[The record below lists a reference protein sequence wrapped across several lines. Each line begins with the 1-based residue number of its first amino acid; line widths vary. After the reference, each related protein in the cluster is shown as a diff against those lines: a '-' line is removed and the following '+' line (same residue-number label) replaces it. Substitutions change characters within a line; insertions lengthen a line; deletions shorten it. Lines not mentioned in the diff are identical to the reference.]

1 MSLLK
6 TLAKVAIGVAV
17 AKGVSSMTKK
27 SSNQTSGGGLL
38 DALTGAGSS
47 NGGGGLLDALTGGG
61 SKTGGGGLLDALTGA
76 GNSGSQ
82 SGGLEGMLGSLLG
95 GGQQQTSSKSRGGLG
110 GLLDGLSDASTPRG
124 GVKTASSGG
133 GLDSILD
140 GLASKNTGS
149 GGLADLLGGLT
160 KGGGDLGGLLG
171 GLLGAGAGAAAL
183 SAEQAPETQISFG
196 DKFNQALTHGGEPEI
211 APTPQQEMAAGLMLR
226 AMIQAAKS
234 DGKIDDSEREKL
246 LGKLGDV
253 STQERD
259 FVNAELAAEIDVAG
273 LAQQVP
279 NGMEAQV
286 YAMSIM
292 GIDLDNQTEAQYL
305 HDFATKLGIDQSSV
319 NHIHDQLGVPRIYS

>member
-6 TLAKVAIGVAV
+6 TLAKVAIGVAL

-27 SSNQTSGGGLL
+27 SSGQTSGGGLL
-38 DALTGAGSS
+38 DALTGGSS
-47 NGGGGLLDALTGGG
+47 GGGGLLDALTGGG
-61 SKTGGGGLLDALTGA
+61 SSNGGGLLDALTG
-76 GNSGSQ
+76 GGSGSSQ

-95 GGQQQTSSKSRGGLG
+95 GGQQQSTSKSRGGLG

-124 GVKTASSGG
+124 GVNTAGSGG

-140 GLASKNTGS
+140 SLASKGTGS

-171 GLLGAGAGAAAL
+171 SLLGAGSAAAAIPTAK
-183 SAEQAPETQISFG
+183 STGISFG
-196 DKFNQALTHGGEPEI
+196 EKFNQALTHGGEPEI

-234 DGKIDDSEREKL
+234 DGKIDDSERKKL

-253 STQERD
+253 SAEERD
-259 FVNAELAAEIDVAG
+259 FVNAELAAEIDVSG
-273 LAQQVP
+273 LARQVP

-286 YAMSIM
+286 YAMSLM

-305 HDFATKLGIDQSSV
+305 RDFASELRMDQNSV
-319 NHIHDQLGVPRIYS
+319 NHIHDQLGVPKIYS